1 MRKAI
6 FIIALT
12 ATVAACNNNKNQKV
26 SAETKTT
33 EQNKETVLSTSEL
46 YEKEWKLSELN
57 GKAVVLDT
65 TFQKY
70 PHLIFQNEN
79 RLSGNL
85 GCNGFGGNIEFE
97 VGNTI
102 KISDIIATQMACP
115 NLEVE
120 QDFLDV
126 LNNAKSYTVENNVL
140 TLSNNKKEITAKLE
154 VIKTIN

>member
-1 MRKAI
+1 MKKAI
-6 FIIALT
+6 FIIALV

-26 SAETKTT
+26 SVEIEATEPKAET
-33 EQNKETVLSTSEL
+33 LSSSEL

-70 PHLIFQNEN
+70 PHLIFQKEN
-79 RLSGNL
+79 RILGNL

-97 VGNTI
+97 AGNAI
-102 KISDIIATQMACP
+102 KISDVTATQMACP

-120 QDFLDV
+120 QGFFDA

-140 TLSNNKKEITAKLE
+140 TLSNDKKESIAKLE
-154 VIKTIN
+154 VVVK